1 MVKTSTFL
9 AGLVT
14 SLAKRMFNTY
24 TIYTD
29 DTGSVYLTEGNDGSW
44 FLGAELVDSKRTVGL
59 IRHWVKVFH
68 HIQYELKKRGLT
80 EIYAIVS
87 DQGRF
92 NFAEFLG
99 FVTTG
104 ISFNNKYEVVRKE
117 LL

>member
-1 MVKTSTFL
+1 MTFL

-14 SLAKRMFNTY
+14 SRAKQMSSTHLVY
-24 TIYTD
+24 ED
-29 DTGSVYLTEGNDGSW
+29 ETGSVTLTEGSAGQW
-44 FLGAELVDSKRTVGL
+44 FMGAELVDSKRTVGL
-59 IRHWVKVFH
+59 IRHWLQVFR
-68 HIQYELKKRGLT
+68 HIEYELKKRGLA
-80 EIYAIVS
+80 EVYAVVS